1 MIQIVLYV
9 FPPLFPL
16 CPGVAIAVWAATK
29 SVKSRVLGSIHRWA
43 KLKLISHQH
52 LFVPPLNLSVS
63 HTLPSVTLVSSLS
76 ESGLALV
83 PLLQSLQSAPL

>member
-52 LFVPPLNLSVS
+52 LFVPPLNLS
-63 HTLPSVTLVSSLS
+63 LPSVTLVSSLS